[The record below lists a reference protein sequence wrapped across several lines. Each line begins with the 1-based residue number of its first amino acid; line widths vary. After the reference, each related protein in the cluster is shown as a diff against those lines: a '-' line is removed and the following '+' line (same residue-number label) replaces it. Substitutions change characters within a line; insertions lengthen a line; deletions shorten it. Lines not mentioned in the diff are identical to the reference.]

1 MLKNHVN
8 FDAWFRGQ
16 PAKQLSEAGYSGM
29 ELRDAKW
36 QVLNIFRKEGP
47 SAAKREVERL
57 VLLLE
62 AAKEKES
69 IKRSQDL
76 IQDFYLRRRY

>member
-16 PAKQLSEAGYSGM
+16 PTKQLSEAGYSGT

-36 QVLNIFRKEGP
+36 QVLNIFRKEGLP
-47 SAAKREVERL
+47 AAKREVERL

-62 AAKEKES
+62 VAKEKES
-69 IKRSQDL
+69 VKRSQDL

>member
-16 PAKQLSEAGYSGM
+16 PTKQLSEAGYSGM

-36 QVLNIFRKEGP
+36 QVLNAYREKGIEGAQKEV
-47 SAAKREVERL
+47 KRL
-57 VLLLE
+57 VNE
-62 AAKEKES
+62 AES
-69 IKRSQDL
+69 QSILRD
-76 IQDFYLRRRY
+76 IQDFYSRRRD